1 MLKMFKKKK
10 KIMKIT
16 KDIRIDEL
24 IELYPK
30 AVGFLA
36 QKGIQCIAC
45 GEPVWGTLEELA
57 KQKGLSEVEID
68 EMIIEID
75 QL

>member
-1 MLKMFKKKK
+1 
-10 KIMKIT
+10 MKIT

-24 IELYPK
+24 IEMNTQ

-45 GEPVWGTLEELA
+45 GETVWGTLEELA
-57 KQKGLSEVEID
+57 KQKGLSENEID
-68 EMIIEID
+68 ELVIEIER
-75 QL
+75 L